1 MCFESATES
10 LELQLKYCINKM
22 LSSTYVLWIYWVLAQ
37 EPQQFHF
44 LDPCYINCF
53 LTCTIDLDMFYCS
66 GFQTSPWSTP
76 STAHFVCLPIS
87 DKPTSGIAVSTNEL
101 MGWIRCDRW
110 GRHTICA
117 GLEVLQD
124 RFENH
129 WVMAVPSNGN
139 EPCQYNIFWH
149 LLCYN
154 IAKSFFSAGVGNVD
168 PGGPLSCRV

>member
-1 MCFESATES
+1 MDILGFSTRATAISCFGPM
-10 LELQLKYCINKM
+10 LYQLFFDMHHRFGHVLLQWF
-22 LSSTYVLWIYWVLAQ
+22 S
-37 EPQQFHF
+37 
-44 LDPCYINCF
+44 
-53 LTCTIDLDMFYCS
+53 
-66 GFQTSPWSTP
+66 TSPRSTP

-129 WVMAVPSNGN
+129 WVMAVPSYGN
-139 EPCQYNIFWH
+139 EPCQYNVFWH

-154 IAKSFFSAGVGNVD
+154 IAKSFLVQGWGTLILEGHSPAEFSSN
-168 PGGPLSCRV
+168 PGGKNTYLHPEDLH